1 MTVFAASNSAER
13 QGFSGM
19 KSLRLLLL
27 AFAAAWL
34 AAPMA
39 EAAGASA
46 AAGDTPAPVRV
57 VGFPWRAGDPPPQ
70 VRGVALG
77 DNEQRVREL
86 LGEPG
91 GTSKMGS
98 ADVLDYSAL
107 GLQFVLTK
115 TDGVAIIRLETT
127 DAAALDDIR
136 VGAAAQD
143 VLAKW
148 GPPHEAQERTALYNA
163 GNWTVTVRLAAQ
175 APKVTD
181 LALGLNT
188 IKWADLAPPQPAPPN
203 PAANKAQPARS
214 NPDPNRPQANRP
226 R

>member
-1 MTVFAASNSAER
+1 MN
-13 QGFSGM
+13 
-19 KSLRLLLL
+19 SLRLLLL
-27 AFAAAWL
+27 ALAFACL
-34 AAPMA
+34 AGPMA
-39 EAAGASA
+39 QAAGASS
-46 AAGDTPAPVRV
+46 AAGETPSPQRV

-77 DNEQRVREL
+77 DNDQRVREL

-91 GTSKMGS
+91 RTSKLGS
-98 ADVLDYSAL
+98 ADVLDYPDL

-115 TDGVAIIRLETT
+115 AEGVAIIRLETA

-136 VGAAAQD
+136 VGAGAQEM
-143 VLAKW
+143 LAKW

-163 GNWTVTVRLAAQ
+163 GNWTITVRLAAQ

-188 IKWADLAPPQPAPPN
+188 IKWADLAPPQPPPVN
-203 PAANKAQPARS
+203 PAPNKGQPARS
-214 NPDPNRPQANRP
+214 HQDPNRMQAGRP